1 MQNLCYQLKV
11 IPAFNSNIYRL
22 LELDGSCTFAAL
34 SDLILDAFEFDHDHL
49 YMFSLGRKP
58 YDPNGIYSPGGR
70 AENVRTGFA
79 CRMSIRLKEIN
90 TFIYII
96 LAMNGYFISR
106 L

>member
-49 YMFSLGRKP
+49 YMTPTGFILLEGERK
-58 YDPNGIYSPGGR
+58 
-70 AENVRTGFA
+70 NVRTGFA

-90 TFIYII
+90 TFIYMI

>member
-22 LELDGSCTFAAL
+22 LELDGSCTLAAL
-34 SDLILDAFEFDHDHL
+34 SDLILDAFEFDYDHL

-70 AENVRTGFA
+70 AEKT
-79 CRMSIRLKEIN
+79 
-90 TFIYII
+90 
-96 LAMNGYFISR
+96 SR
-106 L
+106 ASLTLPLR

>member
-49 YMFSLGRKP
+49 YMFSLGRNPMTPTGFILLEGERK
-58 YDPNGIYSPGGR
+58 
-70 AENVRTGFA
+70 NVRTGFA